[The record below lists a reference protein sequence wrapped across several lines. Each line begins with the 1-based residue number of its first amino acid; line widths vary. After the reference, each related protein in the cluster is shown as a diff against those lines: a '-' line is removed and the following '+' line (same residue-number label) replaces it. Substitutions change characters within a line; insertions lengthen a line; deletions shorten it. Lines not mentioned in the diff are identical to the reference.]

1 MCPNAPEALMHPGTR
16 IVLIAAIT
24 AGCGP
29 FGPPANVRSAT
40 FPWVDIRCEGDAQ
53 VSGDQCLR
61 WAERSLAGSRGI
73 AVMARS
79 LVVAF
84 RHGGNGTWCSAS
96 TSFYRPNGDLLLT
109 IGKACPANVDRG

>member
-1 MCPNAPEALMHPGTR
+1 MVPDAPEALMHPGTS
-16 IVLIAAIT
+16 IALIAAMT

-29 FGPPANVRSAT
+29 FGATANVRSAI
-40 FPWVDIRCEGDAQ
+40 FPWIDIRCEGEAQ
-53 VSGDQCLR
+53 ASGDHCLR
-61 WAERSLAGSRGI
+61 WAEQSLAGRLGV
-73 AVMARS
+73 AVQSQS